1 MAADAA
7 RVVSCIVQAKSD
19 LTEQDMEDD
28 GCKELLMTRVTTA
41 LEAHVLKKVDCNL
54 THVQKNNS
62 VAAFFENTDKIK
74 IQAETYQQIV
84 DMIALA
90 ISEDADVETSED
102 GGSMRF
108 KNDDAKAKC
117 QHRAKQMTVNQLV
130 LRLKASR
137 LEETRNIDSLR
148 KRLMMTAG
156 EWGAKVTI
164 ADKLRLKGGKDS
176 TVRNIL
182 GKLDTQK
189 VLKSLATDPRQK
201 LWMDLFGVL
210 SPYMTALAFGA
221 DMTAAQGEGFDAAKT
236 EFDAALDACLTKEN
250 EIQGYEALIQREKA
264 RLSALVAMKQ
274 REGDAL
280 KNTQEQLQSRLRSLD
295 AEHSSLRTKVEEA
308 KDSHWSFRIWF
319 FGWNS
324 KTDRSGERA
333 SLTQLMESN
342 REQHRRTSESLAGLS
357 PAKIE
362 EELVNLRAGVQK
374 TIDEAAGLLTKAQQE
389 LQNLSKDRDMKKKTF
404 DDVTQAVA
412 TMLASTGACTREQA
426 LAGLQAAQALECAM
440 GNASIETGVMVRL
453 YKDMNLAIEMAPLVM
468 EDLDLFDDFK
478 QELNN
483 LQAKP
488 LIKMLDGIIS
498 ITTLPLDYS
507 EQLAKLGSLDPS
519 VDPSPL
525 AIEESPSKKARVEEI
540 P

>member
-1 MAADAA
+1 
-7 RVVSCIVQAKSD
+7 
-19 LTEQDMEDD
+19 
-28 GCKELLMTRVTTA
+28 
-41 LEAHVLKKVDCNL
+41 
-54 THVQKNNS
+54 
-62 VAAFFENTDKIK
+62 
-74 IQAETYQQIV
+74 
-84 DMIALA
+84 
-90 ISEDADVETSED
+90 
-102 GGSMRF
+102 
-108 KNDDAKAKC
+108 
-117 QHRAKQMTVNQLV
+117 
-130 LRLKASR
+130 
-137 LEETRNIDSLR
+137 
-148 KRLMMTAG
+148 
-156 EWGAKVTI
+156 
-164 ADKLRLKGGKDS
+164 
-176 TVRNIL
+176 
-182 GKLDTQK
+182 
-189 VLKSLATDPRQK
+189 
-201 LWMDLFGVL
+201 
-210 SPYMTALAFGA
+210 
-221 DMTAAQGEGFDAAKT
+221 
-236 EFDAALDACLTKEN
+236 LDASLIKEN

-308 KDSHWSFRIWF
+308 KDSHWSFRIAF

-507 EQLAKLGSLDPS
+507 EQLAKLGL